1 MKKHLIA
8 FDIDD
13 TIVTKLT
20 EISDFT
26 VETLKRLKDMG
37 HYIMPCSARPERM
50 VRWVAELI
58 EANGPAGLLN
68 GAYLYDFIN
77 ERDMIPSRTLS
88 HESLEASWDIIRN
101 EIGAEN
107 IIGLHLEGRHYFG
120 TIKPEAMSPYYRSLW
135 ESSEHEVISFDR
147 MPNVEMARLTILPKV
162 EYAQKLCD
170 HLNAIGDNSSCLRVD
185 WNGVVAD
192 MSTRLYYRH
201 ELADKW
207 NAVLDTAEFLG
218 IDRENI
224 LTFGDNWNDLVM
236 LSENPN
242 GYALKGSYAERQ
254 GIRPTEFTCKEDGVA
269 RELVKIF
276 DL

>member
-1 MKKHLIA
+1 MEKHLIA

-37 HYIMPCSARPERM
+37 HYLMPCSARPERM

-58 EANGPAGLLN
+58 EANGPACLLN

-77 ERDMIPSRTLS
+77 ERDMIPPRTLS

-120 TIKPEAMSPYYRSLW
+120 TIRPEAMSPYYRSLW

-162 EYAQKLCD
+162 EYAQKL
-170 HLNAIGDNSSCLRVD
+170 
-185 WNGVVAD
+185 GVRDEV
-192 MSTRLYYRH
+192 MKYV
-201 ELADKW
+201 E
-207 NAVLDTAEFLG
+207 VL
-218 IDRENI
+218 
-224 LTFGDNWNDLVM
+224 V
-236 LSENPN
+236 
-242 GYALKGSYAERQ
+242 
-254 GIRPTEFTCKEDGVA
+254 
-269 RELVKIF
+269 
-276 DL
+276 